1 MVPPAHIRKLD
12 LNELPV
18 HFKDLPLKELPIDI
32 VFGRK
37 SLNISPRGVIALAA
51 AMSEWVIWR
60 IDKHHNFESGLLVEA
75 MWACSVHPSYL
86 APFQIDN
93 WPKPSDPVWDSP
105 PSKAF
110 LSIQYHFRKLIEN
123 MMGYQHLNDISNWC
137 YNVLETGMFKNKKNK
152 LESTIGKELA
162 TTFHSWLHETTD
174 KIYSISPANEITYK
188 CLLEQAPSQELQN
201 KFSWG
206 NPISRFDIN
215 EEVLSHSERIKAID
229 SFLKEIKD
237 NPYLC
242 KTDKVSSNKCWV
254 FNKHNIPMLKG
265 HPYTFNEETL

>member
-1 MVPPAHIRKLD
+1 MVPPDYVKQLKLS
-12 LNELPV
+12 ELPV
-18 HFKDLPLKELPIDI
+18 HFKDLPLKRLPIDA
-32 VFGRK
+32 VLARK
-37 SLNISPRGVIALAA
+37 SLKLSPRGVIALAA
-51 AMSEWVIWR
+51 AMSEWVVWR
-60 IDKHHNFESGLLVEA
+60 IDAHHDFESERLVEA

-110 LSIQYHFRKLIEN
+110 LSIQHHFRKLIEG
-123 MMGYQHLNDISNWC
+123 MIGYQQLHDISNWC
-137 YNVLETGMFKNKKNK
+137 YNVLETGMFKNKKNR

-174 KIYSISPANEITYK
+174 KISSLSPANEITYK
-188 CLLEQAPSQELQN
+188 CLIEQTPSQELQS

-206 NPISRFDIN
+206 SPISRRDIH
-215 EEVLSHSERIKAID
+215 EEILSHSERTKTID
-229 SFLKEIKD
+229 SFLKGIKD

-242 KTDKVSSNKCWV
+242 NKDTIQKNKCWV
-254 FNKHNIPMLKG
+254 FSKHGIPMPKG
-265 HPYTFNEETL
+265 APYTFNEEMF